1 MFFIYAFI
9 CAFLICVF
17 LLRVFMSKPPA
28 HPFSPSSLSTQTRR
42 QIRRIFRS
50 SGLMVAV
57 GQGFFAAGVSGA
69 LTTPNQPHHPR
80 VIRDVCLRLCR
91 ALAIEVKIHG
101 EMPTDHALWVSN
113 HVSWTDIPVIGSA
126 APVFFLSKAE
136 VASWPVIGRL
146 AKAAGTLFIQRGSGD
161 SEVVAVQIA
170 GFLRQKLPVLFFPEG
185 TTTDGRNIRR
195 LHSKLLAAAVETG
208 TPVQPMI
215 LCYQGPDG
223 RLDGVMPYIGNMTFG
238 THLQDVLGR
247 SKVRAHVLPLA
258 AISVEGHDV
267 HTLTDEL
274 LRKMREGLA
283 ELQAQVLKP

>member
-1 MFFIYAFI
+1 MTKRIT
-9 CAFLICVF
+9 
-17 LLRVFMSKPPA
+17 
-28 HPFSPSSLSTQTRR
+28 HPFSPASLPTQTRR
-42 QIRRIFRS
+42 QIRRILRS

-57 GQGFFAAGVSGA
+57 GQSFYLAGACGA
-69 LTTPNQPHHPR
+69 LTKPNQPHQLR
-80 VIRDVCLRLCR
+80 VIREVYSRLCN

-101 EMPTDHALWVSN
+101 DMPTINALWVSN

-126 APVFFLSKAE
+126 APVFFISKAE

-146 AKAAGTLFIQRGSGD
+146 AKAAGTLFIHRGSGD
-161 SEVVAVQIA
+161 AANVAVQIA

-185 TTTDGRNIRR
+185 TTTDGREIRR
-195 LHSKLLAAAVETG
+195 LHSKLLTAAVETG
-208 TPVQPMI
+208 TPVQPLI

-223 RLDGVMPYIGNMTFG
+223 RLDGVMPYIGDMTFG

-274 LRKMREGLA
+274 HRKMREGLA
-283 ELQAQVLKP
+283 ELQAQVLVK